1 MMQEQLPTA
10 SLARLS
16 PPPGGETR
24 LRAALLEQD
33 HRHHHRRHGWGPPL
47 AGAFAC
53 LCLLAA
59 ALTLRPDPLDAG
71 IRHAVTEAATL
82 PPEGIRVAGQDVE
95 RVESQDPS
103 VRIYRLA
110 AR

>member
-33 HRHHHRRHGWGPPL
+33 HRHHHRSHGWRLPL

-53 LCLLAA
+53 LCVLAA
-59 ALTLRPDPLDAG
+59 ALALRPDPLDSE
-71 IRHAVTEAATL
+71 IHHAVTEAAT
-82 PPEGIRVAGQDVE
+82 PPADGIRVAGKDLE
-95 RVESQDPS
+95 SVESRDPS
-103 VRIYRLA
+103 VRIYRVA

>member
-1 MMQEQLPTA
+1 MQERLPTA
-10 SLARLS
+10 SLARLQ
-16 PPPGGETR
+16 PPPGGESR
-24 LRAALLEQD
+24 LRASL
-33 HRHHHRRHGWGPPL
+33 HGHGRRRHGWGLPL

-59 ALTLRPDPLDAG
+59 AFALRPDPLDTE

-95 RVESQDPS
+95 KVESLDPS

>member
-1 MMQEQLPTA
+1 MQERLPTA
-10 SLARLS
+10 SLARLA
-16 PPPGGETR
+16 PPPGGESR
-24 LRAALLEQD
+24 LRAALHDQPS
-33 HRHHHRRHGWGPPL
+33 RRYGPGLPL

-53 LCLLAA
+53 LCVLAA
-59 ALTLRPDPLDAG
+59 ALALRPDPLDAR

-82 PPEGIRVAGQDVE
+82 PPGGIRVAGADVE
-95 RVESQDPS
+95 SVESLDPS

>member
-1 MMQEQLPTA
+1 MQERLPTA
-10 SLARLS
+10 SLARLP
-16 PPPGGETR
+16 PPPGGESR
-24 LRAALLEQD
+24 LRAALHE
-33 HRHHHRRHGWGPPL
+33 HGRRRHNWGLPL

-59 ALTLRPDPLDAG
+59 ALALRPDPLDAE

-95 RVESQDPS
+95 SVESLDPS